1 MKSNRWIDRQ
11 QAEKKEKIDMK
22 TDREA
27 GRMRESERE
36 TPINM

>member
-11 QAEKKEKIDMK
+11 QAEKIKAKIDMK

-27 GRMRESERE
+27 GRMRE
-36 TPINM
+36 